1 MNLLCLLLCSQI
13 VANGGTAFLSWLW
26 LFSFIVQMVG
36 IFVEGKEILRVIGLA
51 VGSFLA
57 WVAIWCVVGNSWCS
71 LFYFS
76 KFFSSD
82 YYD

>member
-1 MNLLCLLLCSQI
+1 MSLLCLLLCSQI
-13 VANGGTAFLSWLW
+13 VVNGGIAFMAWLW
-26 LFSFIVQMVG
+26 LFSLIVQIAG
-36 IFVEGKEILRVIGLA
+36 IFVPNKEILRVVGFGLCSLLGWIA
-51 VGSFLA
+51 C
-57 WVAIWCVVGNSWCS
+57 WVVVGNSWCS